1 MPPEH
6 EPPVE
11 AQLRQANKMEAL
23 TRFARGVAHDFNN
36 VFTAIAGN
44 CDLLLADLAP
54 DDPRRSEVQAIRDA
68 VTRGTTLTRQ
78 LFTLSGQLPTA
89 PDSVDLNAL
98 VHGLERELA
107 RLAGDR
113 VALATALEPRFG
125 RVRADPRELEQVL
138 LNLVLNA
145 RDAMPGGGQ
154 ITVETQNLAL
164 DPTYTTDHRLM
175 PSGQYVLLAV
185 SDTGSGMDAATKAHL
200 FEPYF
205 TTKSEHARPGLGL
218 ATVYGIVKR
227 SDGFVWVYS
236 ELGVGTS
243 VKVYLPR
250 TDTVAPVAAPKHA
263 PVASLRGTETV
274 LLVEDEDA
282 VRAVARQVLA
292 RYGYAVI
299 EVAGPEE
306 ALALTETTQGV
317 DLLLTDIV
325 MPGVGGRALA
335 AQFTARR
342 PGTRVLFMSGYPDAA
357 IGRHQML
364 ERGLAFL
371 QKPFSAE
378 ALARKV
384 REVLG

>member
-44 CDLLLADLAP
+44 SDLLLADLAP

-250 TDTVAPVAAPKHA
+250 TDTVAPVAAPKQA

>member
-250 TDTVAPVAAPKHA
+250 TDTVAPVAAPTQA

>member
-1 MPPEH
+1 MVPNSSRTPPFGSGI
-6 EPPVE
+6 VTRSRRVSTS
-11 AQLRQANKMEAL
+11 LVS
-23 TRFARGVAHDFNN
+23 RFAPFA
-36 VFTAIAGN
+36 T
-44 CDLLLADLAP
+44 
-54 DDPRRSEVQAIRDA
+54 
-68 VTRGTTLTRQ
+68 
-78 LFTLSGQLPTA
+78 LPTA

-250 TDTVAPVAAPKHA
+250 TDTVAPVAGPKHA